1 MYSSADKIVESVPG
15 DGVRQIAYN
24 GREVED
30 NSIVQTVKVTD
41 AQNKPPLT
49 GLYQEWVM
57 STPSTSSITEIR
69 AMKAPKTAQNC
80 CGRHSFKSGD

>member
-49 GLYQEWVM
+49 GLYQESVM

-69 AMKAPKTAQNC
+69 MKAPKLLKIAVV
-80 CGRHSFKSGD
+80 GIPLKSRD

>member
-41 AQNKPPLT
+41 AQKQAAADWAVSRVGDEYSFNFVNNRNT
-49 GLYQEWVM
+49 GHEG
-57 STPSTSSITEIR
+57 
-69 AMKAPKTAQNC
+69 AKTAQNC
-80 CGRHSFKSGD
+80 CGRHSS